1 MISGTNFIDLN
12 KKNKAKQKKIDRLS
26 NKQRATVIKSHV
38 NYIGRIEGAENNGE
52 HSLFGTLNNNEDV
65 YGMKKSDILAYIKDK
80 VSSEAYV
87 YKTVISLTGEDSVKY
102 GYITKG
108 DWKNLIR
115 VNINLIADE
124 YNIKTE
130 NLDWV
135 ASFHTE
141 EKHPHIH
148 LVFYDKSISKKAK
161 PYVQYDKI
169 KEKLNYSVYKKDIQP
184 LLDQK
189 NTVKKEIKDVFKD
202 SMSEIIPY
210 DIGRIF
216 NNKIPNEDLNEIATL
231 LKKLYQIKD
240 LEYKQTGK
248 GSWKMQ
254 YQTPEVK
261 EKVRAI
267 TNKII
272 QLSSQIKD
280 KVNSYIDACIETE
293 KIKNINNTS
302 QRSNIKME
310 QTIKRETEFILKKVD
325 NQILEFLKES
335 KGNIMEK
342 QRKSFEKDFDE
353 KKYNKLILNMLSKK
367 MSNLFINI
375 NNDLSNTLNVK
386 KYLNKKTINLSLSK
400 RAKREFALKH
410 KDEGFIKWEVK

>member
-1 MISGTNFIDLN
+1 
-12 KKNKAKQKKIDRLS
+12 
-26 NKQRATVIKSHV
+26 
-38 NYIGRIEGAENNGE
+38 
-52 HSLFGTLNNNEDV
+52 
-65 YGMKKSDILAYIKDK
+65 MKKSDILAYIKDK
-80 VSSEAYV
+80 VSSGAYV
-87 YKTVISLTGEDSVKY
+87 YKTVILLTGEDSVKY
-102 GYITKG
+102 GYTTKG
-108 DWKNLIR
+108 DWENLIR
-115 VNINLIADE
+115 ANIKLIADE

-141 EKHPHIH
+141 ENHPHIH

-161 PYVQYDKI
+161 LYVQYDKI

-202 SMSEIIPY
+202 SMCEIIPY

-231 LKKLYQIKD
+231 LKELYQIKD

-254 YQTPEVK
+254 YQTPKVK

-335 KGNIMEK
+335 KGSIMEK

-353 KKYNKLILNMLSKK
+353 KKCNKLILNMLSKK

>member
-12 KKNKAKQKKIDRLS
+12 KKNKTKQKKIDRLS
-26 NKQRATVIKSHV
+26 NKQRATVIKSHI
-38 NYIGRIEGAENNGE
+38 NYIGRTEGAENNGE
-52 HSLFGTLNNNEDV
+52 HSLFGTLNNNENV

-80 VSSEAYV
+80 VSSGAYV
-87 YKTVISLTGEDSVKY
+87 YKTVISLTGEDSEKY
-102 GYITKG
+102 GYTTKD
-108 DWKNLIR
+108 DWENLIR
-115 VNINLIADE
+115 ANIKLIADE
-124 YNIKTE
+124 YNIKVE

-141 EKHPHIH
+141 ERHPHIH
-148 LVFYDKSISKKAK
+148 FVFYDKSISKKAK

-189 NTVKKEIKDVFKD
+189 NTIKKEIKDIFKD
-202 SMSEIIPY
+202 NIDEIISY
-210 DIGRIF
+210 DA
-216 NNKIPNEDLNEIATL
+216 NKIFGNKIAQNSLNEIAEL
-231 LKKLYQIKD
+231 LKEIYEIKD
-240 LEYKQTGK
+240 LEYKTTK
-248 GSWKMQ
+248 RGSWKMQ

-261 EKVRAI
+261 EKIRAI
-267 TNKII
+267 INKII
-272 QLSSQIKD
+272 QSSSQIKSE
-280 KVNSYIDACIETE
+280 VNSYINACIETE

-325 NQILEFLKES
+325 NPILEFLKES
-335 KGNIMEK
+335 KGKIMEEQQK
-342 QRKSFEKDFDE
+342 LFEKDFD
-353 KKYNKLILNMLSKK
+353 KKKCNKLILNILSKK
-367 MSNLFINI
+367 MSHLFINI
-375 NNDLSNTLNVK
+375 NNDLNNTLNVK

-410 KDEGFIKWEVK
+410 RDVGTIDWEK

>member
-12 KKNKAKQKKIDRLS
+12 KKNKTKQKKIDRLS
-26 NKQRATVIKSHV
+26 NKQRATVIKSHI
-38 NYIGRIEGAENNGE
+38 NYIGRTEGAENNGE
-52 HSLFGTLNNNEDV
+52 HSLFGTLNNNENV

-80 VSSEAYV
+80 VSSGAYV
-87 YKTVISLTGEDSVKY
+87 YKTVISLTGEDSEKY
-102 GYITKG
+102 GYTTKD
-108 DWKNLIR
+108 DWENLIR
-115 VNINLIADE
+115 ANIKLIADK
-124 YNIKTE
+124 YNIKVE

-141 EKHPHIH
+141 ERHPHIH
-148 LVFYDKSISKKAK
+148 FVFYDKSISKKAK

-189 NTVKKEIKDVFKD
+189 NTIKKEIKDIFKD
-202 SMSEIIPY
+202 NIDEIISY
-210 DIGRIF
+210 DA
-216 NNKIPNEDLNEIATL
+216 NKIFGNKIAQNSLNEIAEL
-231 LKKLYQIKD
+231 LKEIYEIKD
-240 LEYKQTGK
+240 LEYKTTK
-248 GSWKMQ
+248 RESWKMQ

-261 EKVRAI
+261 EKIRAI
-267 TNKII
+267 INKII
-272 QLSSQIKD
+272 QSSSQIKSE
-280 KVNSYIDACIETE
+280 VNSYINACIETE

-335 KGNIMEK
+335 KGKIMEEQQK
-342 QRKSFEKDFDE
+342 LFEKDFD
-353 KKYNKLILNMLSKK
+353 KKKCNKLILNILSKK
-367 MSNLFINI
+367 MSHLFINI
-375 NNDLSNTLNVK
+375 NNDLNNTLNVK

-410 KDEGFIKWEVK
+410 RDVGTIDWEK

>member
-12 KKNKAKQKKIDRLS
+12 KKNKTKQKKIDRLS
-26 NKQRATVIKSHV
+26 NKQRATVIKSHI
-38 NYIGRIEGAENNGE
+38 NYIGRTEGAENNGE
-52 HSLFGTLNNNEDV
+52 HSLFGTLNNNENV

-80 VSSEAYV
+80 VSSGAYV
-87 YKTVISLTGEDSVKY
+87 YKTVISLTGEDSEKY
-102 GYITKG
+102 GYTTKD
-108 DWKNLIR
+108 DWENLIR
-115 VNINLIADE
+115 ANIKLIADE
-124 YNIKTE
+124 YNIKVE

-141 EKHPHIH
+141 ERHPHIH
-148 LVFYDKSISKKAK
+148 FVFYDKSISKKAK

-189 NTVKKEIKDVFKD
+189 NTIKKEIKDIFKD
-202 SMSEIIPY
+202 NIDEIISY
-210 DIGRIF
+210 DA
-216 NNKIPNEDLNEIATL
+216 NKIFGNKIAQNSLNEIAEL
-231 LKKLYQIKD
+231 LKEIYEIKD
-240 LEYKQTGK
+240 LEYKTTK
-248 GSWKMQ
+248 RGSWKMQ

-261 EKVRAI
+261 EKIRAI
-267 TNKII
+267 INKII
-272 QLSSQIKD
+272 QSSSQIKSE
-280 KVNSYIDACIETE
+280 VNSYINACIETE

-335 KGNIMEK
+335 KGKITEEQQK
-342 QRKSFEKDFDE
+342 LFEKDFD
-353 KKYNKLILNMLSKK
+353 KKKCNKLILNILSKK
-367 MSNLFINI
+367 MSHLFINI
-375 NNDLSNTLNVK
+375 NNDLNNTLNVK

-410 KDEGFIKWEVK
+410 RDVGTIDWEK

>member
-12 KKNKAKQKKIDRLS
+12 KKNKTKQKKIDRLS
-26 NKQRATVIKSHV
+26 NKQRATVIKSHI
-38 NYIGRIEGAENNGE
+38 NYIGRTEGAENNGE
-52 HSLFGTLNNNEDV
+52 HSLFGTLNNNENV
-65 YGMKKSDILAYIKDK
+65 YGMKKSDILADIKDK
-80 VSSEAYV
+80 VSSGAYV
-87 YKTVISLTGEDSVKY
+87 YKTVISLTGEDSEKY
-102 GYITKG
+102 GYTTKD
-108 DWKNLIR
+108 DWENLIR
-115 VNINLIADE
+115 ANIKLIADE
-124 YNIKTE
+124 YNIKVE

-141 EKHPHIH
+141 ERHPHIH
-148 LVFYDKSISKKAK
+148 FVFYDKSISKKAK

-189 NTVKKEIKDVFKD
+189 NTIKKEIKDIFKD
-202 SMSEIIPY
+202 NIDEIISY
-210 DIGRIF
+210 DA
-216 NNKIPNEDLNEIATL
+216 NKIFGNKIAQNSLNEIAEL
-231 LKKLYQIKD
+231 LKEIYEIKD
-240 LEYKQTGK
+240 LEYKTTK
-248 GSWKMQ
+248 RGSWKMQ

-261 EKVRAI
+261 EKIRAI
-267 TNKII
+267 INKII
-272 QLSSQIKD
+272 QSSSQIKSE
-280 KVNSYIDACIETE
+280 VNSYINACIETE

-335 KGNIMEK
+335 KGKIMEEQQK
-342 QRKSFEKDFDE
+342 LFEKDFD
-353 KKYNKLILNMLSKK
+353 KKKCNKLILNILSKK
-367 MSNLFINI
+367 MSHLFINI
-375 NNDLSNTLNVK
+375 NNDLNNTLNVK

-410 KDEGFIKWEVK
+410 RDVGTIDWEK

>member
-12 KKNKAKQKKIDRLS
+12 KKNKTKQKKIDRLS
-26 NKQRATVIKSHV
+26 NKQRATVIKSHI
-38 NYIGRIEGAENNGE
+38 NYIGRTEGAENNGE
-52 HSLFGTLNNNEDV
+52 HSLFGTLNNNENV

-80 VSSEAYV
+80 VSSGAYV
-87 YKTVISLTGEDSVKY
+87 YKTVISLTGEDSEKY
-102 GYITKG
+102 GYTTKD
-108 DWKNLIR
+108 DWENLIR
-115 VNINLIADE
+115 ANIKLIADE
-124 YNIKTE
+124 YNIKVE

-141 EKHPHIH
+141 ERHPHIH
-148 LVFYDKSISKKAK
+148 FVFYDKSISKKAK

-189 NTVKKEIKDVFKD
+189 NTIKKEIKYIFKD
-202 SMSEIIPY
+202 NIDEIISY
-210 DIGRIF
+210 DA
-216 NNKIPNEDLNEIATL
+216 NKIFGNKIAQNSLNEIAEL
-231 LKKLYQIKD
+231 LKEIYEIKD
-240 LEYKQTGK
+240 LEYKTTK
-248 GSWKMQ
+248 RGSWKMQ

-261 EKVRAI
+261 EKIRAI
-267 TNKII
+267 INKII
-272 QLSSQIKD
+272 QSSSQIKSE
-280 KVNSYIDACIETE
+280 VNSYINACIETE

-335 KGNIMEK
+335 KGKIMEEQQK
-342 QRKSFEKDFDE
+342 LFEKDFD
-353 KKYNKLILNMLSKK
+353 KKKCNKLILNILSKK
-367 MSNLFINI
+367 MSHLFINI
-375 NNDLSNTLNVK
+375 NNDLNNTLNVK

-410 KDEGFIKWEVK
+410 RDVGTIDWEK

>member
-26 NKQRATVIKSHV
+26 NKQRATVIKSHI
-38 NYIGRIEGAENNGE
+38 NYIGRTEGAENNGE
-52 HSLFGTLNNNEDV
+52 HSLFGTLNNNENV

-80 VSSEAYV
+80 VSSGAYV
-87 YKTVISLTGEDSVKY
+87 YKTVISLTGEDSEKY
-102 GYITKG
+102 GYTTKD
-108 DWKNLIR
+108 DWENLIR
-115 VNINLIADE
+115 ANIKLIADE
-124 YNIKTE
+124 YNIKVE

-141 EKHPHIH
+141 ERHPHIH
-148 LVFYDKSISKKAK
+148 FVFYDKSISKKAK

-189 NTVKKEIKDVFKD
+189 NTIKKEIKDIFKD
-202 SMSEIIPY
+202 NIDEIISY
-210 DIGRIF
+210 DA
-216 NNKIPNEDLNEIATL
+216 NKIFGNKIAQNSLNEIAEL
-231 LKKLYQIKD
+231 LKEIYEIKD
-240 LEYKQTGK
+240 LEYKTTK
-248 GSWKMQ
+248 RGSWKMQ

-261 EKVRAI
+261 EKIRAI
-267 TNKII
+267 INKII
-272 QLSSQIKD
+272 QSSSQIKSE
-280 KVNSYIDACIETE
+280 VNSYINACIETE

-335 KGNIMEK
+335 KGKIMEEQQK
-342 QRKSFEKDFDE
+342 LFEKDFD
-353 KKYNKLILNMLSKK
+353 KKKCNKLILNILSKK
-367 MSNLFINI
+367 MSHLFINI
-375 NNDLSNTLNVK
+375 NNDLNNTLNVK

-410 KDEGFIKWEVK
+410 RDVGTIDWEK

>member
-12 KKNKAKQKKIDRLS
+12 KKNKTKQKKIDRLS
-26 NKQRATVIKSHV
+26 NKQRATVIKSHI
-38 NYIGRIEGAENNGE
+38 NYIGRTEGAENNGE
-52 HSLFGTLNNNEDV
+52 HSLFGTLNNNENV

-80 VSSEAYV
+80 VSSGAYV
-87 YKTVISLTGEDSVKY
+87 YKTVISLTGEDSEKY
-102 GYITKG
+102 GYTTKD
-108 DWKNLIR
+108 DWENLIR
-115 VNINLIADE
+115 ANIKLIADE
-124 YNIKTE
+124 YNIKVE

-141 EKHPHIH
+141 ERHPHIH
-148 LVFYDKSISKKAK
+148 FVFYDKSISKKAK

-189 NTVKKEIKDVFKD
+189 NTIKKEIKDIFKD
-202 SMSEIIPY
+202 NIDEIISY
-210 DIGRIF
+210 DA
-216 NNKIPNEDLNEIATL
+216 NKIFGNKIAQNSLNEIAEL
-231 LKKLYQIKD
+231 LKEIYEIKD
-240 LEYKQTGK
+240 LEYKTTK
-248 GSWKMQ
+248 RGSWKMQ

-261 EKVRAI
+261 EKIRAI
-267 TNKII
+267 INKII
-272 QLSSQIKD
+272 QSSSQIKSE
-280 KVNSYIDACIETE
+280 VNSYINACIETE

-335 KGNIMEK
+335 KGKIMEEQQK
-342 QRKSFEKDFDE
+342 LFEKDFD
-353 KKYNKLILNMLSKK
+353 KKKCNKLILNILSKK
-367 MSNLFINI
+367 MSHLFINI
-375 NNDLSNTLNVK
+375 NNDLNNTLNVK

-400 RAKREFALKH
+400 RAKREIALKH
-410 KDEGFIKWEVK
+410 RDVGTIDWEK

>member
-12 KKNKAKQKKIDRLS
+12 KKNKTKQKKIDRLS
-26 NKQRATVIKSHV
+26 NKQRATVIKSHI
-38 NYIGRIEGAENNGE
+38 NYIGRTEGAENNGE
-52 HSLFGTLNNNEDV
+52 HSLFGTLNNNENV

-80 VSSEAYV
+80 VSSGAYV
-87 YKTVISLTGEDSVKY
+87 YKTVISLTGEDSEKY
-102 GYITKG
+102 GYTTKD
-108 DWKNLIR
+108 DWENLIR
-115 VNINLIADE
+115 ANIKLIADE
-124 YNIKTE
+124 YNIKVE

-141 EKHPHIH
+141 ERHPHIH
-148 LVFYDKSISKKAK
+148 FVFYDKSISKKAK

-189 NTVKKEIKDVFKD
+189 NTIKKEIKDIFKD
-202 SMSEIIPY
+202 NIDEIISY
-210 DIGRIF
+210 DA
-216 NNKIPNEDLNEIATL
+216 NKIFGNKIAQNSLNEIAEL
-231 LKKLYQIKD
+231 LKEIYEIKN
-240 LEYKQTGK
+240 LEYKTTK
-248 GSWKMQ
+248 RGSWKMQ

-261 EKVRAI
+261 EKIRAI
-267 TNKII
+267 INKII
-272 QLSSQIKD
+272 QSSSQIKSE
-280 KVNSYIDACIETE
+280 VNSYINACIETE

-325 NQILEFLKES
+325 NPILEFLKES
-335 KGNIMEK
+335 KGKIMEEQQK
-342 QRKSFEKDFDE
+342 LFEKDFD
-353 KKYNKLILNMLSKK
+353 KKKCNKLILNILSKK
-367 MSNLFINI
+367 MSHLFINI
-375 NNDLSNTLNVK
+375 NNDLNNTLNVK

-410 KDEGFIKWEVK
+410 RDVGTIDWEK

>member
-65 YGMKKSDILAYIKDK
+65 YGVKKSDILAYIKDK
-80 VSSEAYV
+80 VSSGAYV

-102 GYITKG
+102 GYTTKG
-108 DWKNLIR
+108 DWENLIR
-115 VNINLIADE
+115 ANINLIADE

-189 NTVKKEIKDVFKD
+189 NTIKKEIKDIFKD
-202 SMSEIIPY
+202 NIDEIISY
-210 DIGRIF
+210 DA
-216 NNKIPNEDLNEIATL
+216 NKIFGNKIAQNSLNEIAEL
-231 LKKLYQIKD
+231 LKEIYEIKD
-240 LEYKQTGK
+240 LEYKTTK
-248 GSWKMQ
+248 RGSWKMQ

-261 EKVRAI
+261 EKIRAI
-267 TNKII
+267 INKII
-272 QLSSQIKD
+272 QSSSQIKSE
-280 KVNSYIDACIETE
+280 VNSYINACIETE

-335 KGNIMEK
+335 KGKIMEEQQK
-342 QRKSFEKDFDE
+342 LFEKDFD
-353 KKYNKLILNMLSKK
+353 KKKCNKLILNILSKK
-367 MSNLFINI
+367 MSHLFINI
-375 NNDLSNTLNVK
+375 NNDLNNTLNVK
-386 KYLNKKTINLSLSK
+386 KYLNKKTINLLLSK

-410 KDEGFIKWEVK
+410 RDVGTIDWEK